1 METEQQ
7 RREKADLLLAI
18 HDNEQ
23 QIKQIRQSLDEFVRE
38 FECIGEQ
45 VAKEKIGK
53 SEFDLDRYPSEQEF
67 TGLITTLRQCF
78 IDRKRYNER
87 ASQIGVQPITR
98 FD

>member
-23 QIKQIRQSLDEFVRE
+23 QIKQIRRSLDEFVRE
-38 FECIGEQ
+38 FEHIGEK
-45 VAKEKIGK
+45 VEKEKIGK
-53 SEFDLDRYPSEQEF
+53 SEINLDRYPTEENF
-67 TGLITTLRQCF
+67 TGLITTFRQCF
-78 IDRKRYNER
+78 IDRKRHNER
-87 ASQIGVQPITR
+87 GSQIGVQPVSR